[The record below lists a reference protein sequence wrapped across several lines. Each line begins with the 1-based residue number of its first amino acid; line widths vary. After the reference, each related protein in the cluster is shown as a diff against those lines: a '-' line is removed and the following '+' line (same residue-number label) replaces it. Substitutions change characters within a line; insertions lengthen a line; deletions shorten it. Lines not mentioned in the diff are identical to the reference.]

1 MADITYAPL
10 TADNFNVFS
19 LDKFIRRQHVRQ
31 CWRRVDG
38 ALVLRPVEYI
48 EDWTLEE
55 RRSTAAEVLD
65 AVRDGGAAFGAFSGG
80 EAAGFA
86 ALAGA
91 RLGSREQYADLA
103 LFYVSEPFQ
112 GQGIGGRRSWPPTGR
127 WAAWRRRS
135 PTPATRRRSPA
146 TCSWKSGWSARE
158 HGLCSGS
165 RAFPVPVRRGRG
177 RRAQPRFRSRH
188 TWARMSLSTR
198 KASSSL

>member
-91 RLGSREQYADLA
+91 RLGSRGQYADLT
-103 LFYVSEPFQ
+103 LFYVSAPF
-112 GQGIGGRRSWPPTGR
+112 
-127 WAAWRRRS
+127 
-135 PTPATRRRSPA
+135 
-146 TCSWKSGWSARE
+146 
-158 HGLCSGS
+158 
-165 RAFPVPVRRGRG
+165 RGRG
-177 RRAQPRFRSRH
+177 VGGTLFRMACAHAKKAGAEKLYISAHSAAEVMAAYWALGCVEAEEIDPRHAAAEPCDVQLEKRLERP
-188 TWARMSLSTR
+188 
-198 KASSSL
+198 